1 MSDPV
6 GDSATASGAGVN
18 AAASAE
24 SRRTAREANG
34 WRWLPLAVGVIALD
48 QATKVWMV
56 HNFRIYESVHLLPV
70 LDITLMFNTGAAFS
84 FLSDASGWQKWVF
97 VALALGVGAAILGWL
112 RRLKARSQGL
122 LCCSLS
128 LILGGALGNVID
140 RLRIGHVVDFISAHW
155 GREYY
160 FPAFNVADSAITIG
174 AVLLLLDAWR
184 EGRSAKKVGV

>member
-6 GDSATASGAGVN
+6 RDSVSEPLVV
-18 AAASAE
+18 E
-24 SRRTAREANG
+24 DRRRLPSETNG
-34 WRWLPLAVGVIALD
+34 WIWLPLALGVIVLD
-48 QATKVWMV
+48 QATKAWMV
-56 HNFRIYESVHLLPV
+56 ENFRIYESVHLLPV

-84 FLSDASGWQKWVF
+84 FLSSASGWQKWVF
-97 VALALGVGAAILGWL
+97 VALALGVGVAILAWL
-112 RRLKARSQGL
+112 RRLRARSQGL
-122 LCCSLS
+122 LCCSLT

-140 RLRIGHVVDFISAHW
+140 RLRIGHVVDFISVHW

-184 EGRSAKKVGV
+184 ESRSANKVGV